1 MNNTESK
8 NSETLDQLLKEGKI
22 TSFTIERVKIAKSYI
37 ERKYD
42 MKRIKEEKK
51 KKDWKIIDDYLNSQK
66 ILTIND
72 KEEIKQNLKKKEYE
86 FLRKNRQK
94 LSIFQFEPI
103 NIIGKGAFGEVRV
116 CKYKENGKIYLIKKM
131 KKEIMN

>member
-72 KEEIKQNLKKKEYE
+72 KEEIKQSLMKKELE

-94 LSIFQFEPI
+94 LSIFQFDPI

-116 CKYKENGKIYLIKKM
+116 CKHKENEKIY
-131 KKEIMN
+131 